1 MKKYTKKQL
10 TRLKVAL
17 IFESKKRTKYIIKHK
32 LFKSVGDNFFFQPRI
47 IPSDPELVKFHN
59 NVTVASD
66 VTFITHDI
74 ADKVLNNLGVG
85 YFPYNYGCIEV
96 MDNVFIG
103 AKTTILPNVKVGPNA
118 IIAAGSVVTKDV
130 PENSIVAGV
139 PARVIGKFDEYV
151 EKRRNMVSVSFED
164 AWRKFEEEKGVK
176 NEQD

>member
-17 IFESKKRTKYIIKHK
+17 IFESKKRTKYIVKHK
-32 LFKSVGDNFFFQPRI
+32 IFNSVGDNFFFQPRI
-47 IPSDPELVKFHN
+47 IPSDPELIKFHN
-59 NVTVASD
+59 NVSVASD

-74 ADKVLNNLGVG
+74 AHNVLNNLGEG

-96 MDNVFIG
+96 LDNVFIG
-103 AKTTILPNVKVGPNA
+103 ANSTILPNIKIGPNA

-139 PARVIGKFDEYV
+139 PAKVIGTFNDYV
-151 EKRRNMVSVSFED
+151 EKRKYMVSYPI
-164 AWRKFEEEKGVK
+164 EEA
-176 NEQD
+176 